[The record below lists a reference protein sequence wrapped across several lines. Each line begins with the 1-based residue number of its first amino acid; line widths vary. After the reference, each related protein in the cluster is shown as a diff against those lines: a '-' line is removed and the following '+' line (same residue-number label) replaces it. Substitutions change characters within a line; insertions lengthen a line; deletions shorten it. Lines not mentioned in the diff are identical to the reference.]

1 MKPQRRAEGLVIR
14 ELPDELLVYDLER
27 HRAHCLNRCAALVFQ
42 RSDGETSVKE
52 LAAVLRRELGVA
64 ADEKWVG
71 LALEKLRKAHLLA
84 DDPKPAGNG
93 ARYSRREL
101 LRRAGLA
108 SAAALPVV
116 ISLLAPTP
124 ALAVATCVVGNAGC
138 AGPQPFGTPCHC
150 GNPADCGLNCA
161 CDGFGSCK
169 ENGGAGPGAC
179 PGTC

>member
-1 MKPQRRAEGLVIR
+1 VIR
-14 ELPDELLVYDLER
+14 ELPDELLVYDLDR
-27 HRAHCLNRCAALVFQ
+27 HRAHCLNRTAALVF
-42 RSDGETSVKE
+42 RHCDGETSVKQ
-52 LAAVLRRELGVA
+52 LATILRRELDVP

-71 LALEKLRKAHLLA
+71 LALETLRKAHLLA
-84 DDPKPAGNG
+84 DVPKPAGNG

-116 ISLLAPTP
+116 VSLLAPTP
-124 ALAVATCVVGNAGC
+124 AAAVATCVVGNAGC
-138 AGPQPFGTPCHC
+138 SGQPFGTQCNC

-161 CDGFGSCK
+161 CDGFGACK
-169 ENGGAGPGAC
+169 DGGGAGVNPC